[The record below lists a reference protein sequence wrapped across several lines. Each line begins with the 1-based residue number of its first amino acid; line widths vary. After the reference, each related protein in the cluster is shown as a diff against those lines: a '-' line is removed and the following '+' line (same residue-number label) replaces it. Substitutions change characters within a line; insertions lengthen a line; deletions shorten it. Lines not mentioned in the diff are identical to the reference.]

1 MMKKLLFIL
10 AVVILGVS
18 CSNDSQEDNVV
29 SYSVR
34 ILDDFTFEGNL
45 PDKYEDEY
53 ELMDSIIKVLW
64 SSDIHFG
71 IYNIIAETMAE
82 ADAITTAYVQRQ
94 LDNFPTQMLLDKFQS
109 DDFEL
114 VFYYGAYRYD
124 EILST
129 RKVYIPLKLKFS
141 TKTGPQILNNDEV
154 VGGENPD
161 APEI

>member
-1 MMKKLLFIL
+1 M

-18 CSNDSQEDNVV
+18 CSNDSSEDNVV

-45 PDKYEDEY
+45 PAMYEDEY
-53 ELMDSIIKVLW
+53 ALMDSVIKVIW
-64 SSDIHFG
+64 NSNIHFG

-82 ADAITTAYVQRQ
+82 ADAITTEYVQRQ
-94 LDNFPTQMLLDKFQS
+94 IDNFPTQMLMDKFHS
-109 DDFEL
+109 EDFDL

-124 EILST
+124 EIITT
-129 RKVYIPLKLKFS
+129 RKVYIPLKMKFS
-141 TKTGPQILNNDEV
+141 TKTGVQILNNDEV
-154 VGGENPD
+154 VDGEKPD